1 MEFVGLEGSPTHNLV
16 TVDAVV
22 KPSGGYL
29 EELKDIFDEDLIDFF
44 GKKFPSAP
52 VSPVFPESPAF
63 PVSLPPQMD
72 YLRLSG
78 RERTVIVMLYSVF
91 FSDPVFQCF

>member
-44 GKKFPSAP
+44 GKNIFPVPLYLQCFLSLQHFLFPSLLRWTIY
-52 VSPVFPESPAF
+52 AF
-63 PVSLPPQMD
+63 LGGNV
-72 YLRLSG
+72 LS
-78 RERTVIVMLYSVF
+78 
-91 FSDPVFQCF
+91 